1 MFFKIILSLLLS
13 SFIITNLFAQKR
25 PTLIFYCGITMVKP
39 IKEIAKIIEK
49 KYNCVIKISQGGS
62 KDLYDSLKYARV
74 GDLYLPGSKD
84 YRTSNLKDGLLLDGV
99 KIGFNKAAIFVQ
111 KGNPFNISSLNS
123 FVSEDYASILCNP
136 KSGSIGKMT
145 KNILI
150 SFKDKNFFNDAYDNA
165 VEIGTDS
172 RNLNRALIDK
182 RADVTINWRSTAF
195 WPENKKYIDIIEI
208 KDKFAPKK
216 ELVISLLSFSK
227 NKKIAKAFMNFA
239 ASKDGQKIMNKYG
252 FI

>member
-1 MFFKIILSLLLS
+1 MFFKIIISLTLLLS
-13 SFIITNLFAQKR
+13 SSLMANSSK

-39 IKEIAKIIEK
+39 IKEMAKIIEN
-49 KYNCVIKISQGGS
+49 KYNCTIKISQGGS
-62 KDLYDSLKYARV
+62 KDLYDSLKYSKV
-74 GDLYLPGSKD
+74 GDLFLPGSNS
-84 YRTSNLKDGLLLDGV
+84 YRTNNLKDGYLLEAV
-99 KIGFNKAAIFVQ
+99 EIGYNKAAIFVR
-111 KGNPFNISSLNS
+111 KDKNKENIDLEDFVKTSLS
-123 FVSEDYASILCNP
+123 SILCNP
-136 KSGSIGKMT
+136 KSGSIGRMT